1 MLIVHVLCTYTHL
14 VAQLLSV
21 YIHDAVS
28 TWSLP
33 LIPISQVVT
42 LVRLLLWVDLVCP
55 WPTSKATFLPGAIT
69 FPLQVTSGLEKALRA
84 YHFPL
89 PLHQGTC
96 GPERLDSRIFRAEV
110 SGSARP
116 CVGQRAAL
124 GAMCLWTPLERY
136 LLNFT
141 GMFQV
146 L

>member
-1 MLIVHVLCTYTHL
+1 MLCTYTHL

-21 YIHDAVS
+21 YIYDTVS
-28 TWSLP
+28 LRSLP

-42 LVRLLLWVDLVCP
+42 LVRLLLCVDLVCP
-55 WPTSKATFLPGAIT
+55 WPTSKAAYLPGAIT
-69 FPLQVTSGLEKALRA
+69 FPLQGTSDLEKALKT

-96 GPERLDSRIFRAEV
+96 EPEIMVSRMLATLFRVEG
-110 SGSARP
+110 SRSARP
-116 CVGQRAAL
+116 FLGQWAAL

-136 LLNFT
+136 LPSFT
-141 GMFQV
+141 RMFQV